1 MNAYSNLSDNELLD
15 LLKEDQ
21 QQALSALYYRYW
33 DKLLVVAGNRLDNPE
48 VAEEC
53 VQDVFFSLW
62 QRRNDLNLKYS
73 LATYLAVAVKYQVI
87 KQLDKQYRLQDRK
100 DKSLYVSEEP
110 YTSSADEY
118 LLEKELMKRIEA
130 AVNRL
135 PEKCRIVFKLSR
147 EQGMTNKQIASD
159 LDISEKT
166 VEAHLSKAIKDLRS
180 DLTTISPLLLLW
192 FFGNNS

>member
-1 MNAYSNLSDNELLD
+1 MNSYDNLSDNELVD
-15 LLKEDQ
+15 LLKVDQ
-21 QQALSALYYRYW
+21 QQALSALYFRYW
-33 DKLLVVAGNRLDNPE
+33 DKLLSVAGNRLDNPE
-48 VAEEC
+48 IAEEC

-62 QRRNDLNLKYS
+62 QRRNDLKLKYS

-87 KQLDKQYRLQDRK
+87 KQLDKQYRLQDRR
-100 DKSLYVSEEP
+100 DKSLYASQEVFYP
-110 YTSSADEY
+110 SADEY
-118 LLEKELMKRIEA
+118 LLEKELMDRIEA

-159 LDISEKT
+159 LNIAEKT
-166 VEAHLSKAIKDLRS
+166 VEAHLSKAIKDLRK
-180 DLTTISPLLLLW
+180 DLNVISPLILLW

>member
-1 MNAYSNLSDNELLD
+1 MNNYNNLTDNELLD
-15 LLKEDQ
+15 LLKADQ
-21 QQALSALYYRYW
+21 QQALSALYFRYW

-62 QRRNDLNLKYS
+62 QRRNDLKLKYS

-100 DKSLYVSEEP
+100 DKSLHVSEEP
-110 YTSSADEY
+110 YTSSADEH
-118 LLEKELMKRIEA
+118 LLEKELMERIEA

>member
-1 MNAYSNLSDNELLD
+1 MNTYSNLSDNELLD

-33 DKLLVVAGNRLDNPE
+33 DKLLSVAGNRLDHPE
-48 VAEEC
+48 IAEEC

-62 QRRNDLNLKYS
+62 QRRNDLKLKYS

-100 DKSLYVSEEP
+100 DKSLYPKEEL
-110 YTSSADEY
+110 YTPSADEY
-118 LLEKELMKRIEA
+118 LLERELMERIEA

-147 EQGMTNKQIASD
+147 EQGMTNKQIAAD